1 MTCVNNILYIGLV
14 SSKLLSTV
22 EAAHQVG
29 VPRAT
34 LQYWIK
40 QGKIAAPKTRLRDGV
55 AVRLWT
61 AADVEKARKLKGSLK
76 PGPEPKKGRKSKR

>member
-1 MTCVNNILYIGLV
+1 MR
-14 SSKLLSTV
+14 SKLFSTV
-22 EAAHQVG
+22 EVAEEIG

-40 QGKIAAPKTRLRDGV
+40 QRKLAVPKTRLRGGV

-61 AADVEKARKLKGSLK
+61 VAEVEKARKLKGTLK
-76 PGPEPKKGRKSKR
+76 PGPKSEE

>member
-1 MTCVNNILYIGLV
+1 MI
-14 SSKLLSTV
+14 SSLAMSSTPLSTV
-22 EAAHQVG
+22 EVAKAVK

-40 QGKIAAPKTRLRDGV
+40 EGKIAAPRTRLRNGV

-61 AADVEKARKLKGSLK
+61 SGDVEKARKLKGTLK
-76 PGPEPKKGRKSKR
+76 RGPDSKKGKKSKV

>member
-1 MTCVNNILYIGLV
+1 M

-22 EAAHQVG
+22 EVERETKI
-29 VPRAT
+29 PRAT

-40 QGKIAAPKTRLRDGV
+40 EGKIVPAPKIKRLRDGV

-61 AADVEKARKLKGSLK
+61 AVDVERARQLQGILKRGPK
-76 PGPEPKKGRKSKR
+76 PGSRAKKGKKNSKV

>member
-1 MTCVNNILYIGLV
+1 MLSFRSMNP
-14 SSKLLSTV
+14 KLLSTV
-22 EAAHQVG
+22 EVARKVG

-40 QGKIAAPKTRLRDGV
+40 EGKIAAPKTKLRNGV

-61 AADVEKARKLKGSLK
+61 PEGVEEAKNLKGSLK
-76 PGPEPKKGRKSKR
+76 RGPEPKKGKKSKA

>member
-1 MTCVNNILYIGLV
+1 M

-22 EAAHQVG
+22 EAAHEVDI
-29 VPRAT
+29 PRAT

-40 QGKIAAPKTRLRDGV
+40 EGKIAAPKTRLRNGI

-61 AADVEKARKLKGSLK
+61 AADVEKARKLKGALK
-76 PGPEPKKGRKSKR
+76 RGPDPKRGKRKS

>member
-1 MTCVNNILYIGLV
+1 MTCVKYNVILAAM

-22 EAAHQVG
+22 EVAEEIE

-40 QGKIAAPKTRLRDGV
+40 EGKVGAPKTRLRNGI

-61 AADVEKARKLKGSLK
+61 MADVEKARKLKGSLK
-76 PGPEPKKGRKSKR
+76 RGPEAKKGKK

>member
-1 MTCVNNILYIGLV
+1 M
-14 SSKLLSTV
+14 SSNLLSTV
-22 EAAHQVG
+22 EVAKESK

-40 QGKIAAPKTRLRDGV
+40 EGKIAAPKIRLRNGV

-61 AADVEKARKLKGSLK
+61 TTDVEKARKLKGTLK
-76 PGPEPKKGRKSKR
+76 RGPGPKKGKKSKV

>member
-1 MTCVNNILYIGLV
+1 MLIFRSM

-22 EAAHQVG
+22 EVADKIG

-40 QGKIAAPKTRLRDGV
+40 RGKLKAPKTRLQDGV
-55 AVRLWT
+55 AVRLW
-61 AADVEKARKLKGSLK
+61 AASDVGKAKKLKGALK
-76 PGPEPKKGRKSKR
+76 RGPEPRAKRA

>member
-1 MTCVNNILYIGLV
+1 MN
-14 SSKLLSTV
+14 SKLLSTV
-22 EAAHQVG
+22 EVAEEIN

-40 QGKIAAPKTRLRDGV
+40 EGKLGAPKTRLRNGI

-61 AADVEKARKLKGSLK
+61 AAEVEKARKLKGSL
-76 PGPEPKKGRKSKR
+76 PRGPAPKKGKKSKVQKNGTRRC

>member
-1 MTCVNNILYIGLV
+1 LTGVKYGDIFSSM

-22 EAAHQVG
+22 QLAREVG

-40 QGKIAAPKTRLRDGV
+40 EGKIAAPRTRLRKGI

-61 AADVEKARKLKGSLK
+61 AGDVEKARKLKGTLK
-76 PGPEPKKGRKSKR
+76 RGPEPKRGKKT